1 MALQLKIEPEDLFE
15 NHVKK
20 KKMMHTEL
28 FMKDRTEILSYL
40 QSLGEDRRVYS
51 SHRQGMGPLFPDM
64 DGYLYATE
72 EEIIVVLLDSG
83 SNKRFDE
90 KDDMAWDL
98 ALTCE
103 LYRNRLQRLSKHVPS
118 VYGVLVTSD
127 DVLANYEI
135 HDELDALGIA
145 VVDNVTG
152 LDRLSLPVNTDNR
165 LPVAFPLIF
174 LYEAEFTEADYAYAE
189 YSLLSLLDP
198 DITAEE
204 RNEEMDFLREEF
216 GLDKMYKD

>member
-1 MALQLKIEPEDLFE
+1 M
-15 NHVKK
+15 
-20 KKMMHTEL
+20 KMMHTEL

-118 VYGVLVTSD
+118 VYGEPRTTE
-127 DVLANYEI
+127 N
-135 HDELDALGIA
+135 A
-145 VVDNVTG
+145 VRG
-152 LDRLSLPVNTDNR
+152 LLFEDSLSNC
-165 LPVAFPLIF
+165 
-174 LYEAEFTEADYAYAE
+174 
-189 YSLLSLLDP
+189 S
-198 DITAEE
+198 
-204 RNEEMDFLREEF
+204 
-216 GLDKMYKD
+216 K

>member
-1 MALQLKIEPEDLFE
+1 MYSEIA
-15 NHVKK
+15 KK
-20 KKMMHTEL
+20 N
-28 FMKDRTEILSYL
+28 I
-40 QSLGEDRRVYS
+40 
-51 SHRQGMGPLFPDM
+51 PDM
-64 DGYLYATE
+64 EAYIYATE
-72 EEIIVVLLDSG
+72 EEIVVVLMDPG
-83 SNKRFDE
+83 INKRYDE

-103 LYRNRLQRLSKHVPS
+103 LYRNRLQRLSKHIPD

-127 DVLANYEI
+127 DVLSHYEI
-135 HDELDALGIA
+135 HDELEALDIA
-145 VVDNVTG
+145 VIDNVTG
-152 LDRLSLPVNTDNR
+152 LDSLSLPVNTDDK

-189 YSLLSLLDP
+189 YSLISLIDP

-204 RNEEMDFLREEF
+204 RNEEMDYLREEF

>member
-1 MALQLKIEPEDLFE
+1 MYSEIRKKNRNDILKF
-15 NHVKK
+15 
-20 KKMMHTEL
+20 
-28 FMKDRTEILSYL
+28 L
-40 QSLGEDRRVYS
+40 QSLGQDRGIYS
-51 SHRQGMGPLFPDM
+51 AHRESIRPLFPDM
-64 DGYLYATE
+64 EGYIYATE
-72 EEIIVVLLDSG
+72 EEIVVVLIDSG
-83 SNKRFDE
+83 INKRYDE

-103 LYRNRLQRLSKHVPS
+103 LYRNRLQRLSKHIPD

-127 DVLANYEI
+127 DVLSRYEI
-135 HDELDALGIA
+135 HDELEALDIA
-145 VVDNVTG
+145 VIDHLTG
-152 LDRLSLPVNTDNR
+152 LDSLSLPVNTDDK

-189 YSLLSLLDP
+189 YSLLSLIDP

>member
-1 MALQLKIEPEDLFE
+1 MYSEIAKKNRNDILKF
-15 NHVKK
+15 
-20 KKMMHTEL
+20 
-28 FMKDRTEILSYL
+28 L
-40 QSLGEDRRVYS
+40 QSLGEERRIYS
-51 SHRQGMGPLFPDM
+51 AHRESIRPLFPDM
-64 DGYLYATE
+64 EGYIYATE
-72 EEIIVVLLDSG
+72 EEIVVVLMDPG
-83 SNKRFDE
+83 TNKRFDE

-103 LYRNRLQRLSKHVPS
+103 LYRNRLQRLSKHIPD

-127 DVLANYEI
+127 DVLSHYEI
-135 HDELDALGIA
+135 HDELEALDIA
-145 VVDNVTG
+145 VIDNVTG
-152 LDRLSLPVNTDNR
+152 LDSLSLPVNTDDK

-189 YSLLSLLDP
+189 YSLLSLIDP

-204 RNEEMDFLREEF
+204 RNEEMDYLREEF

>member
-1 MALQLKIEPEDLFE
+1 MMMYIELLKK
-15 NHVKK
+15 N
-20 KKMMHTEL
+20 
-28 FMKDRTEILSYL
+28 RTNILKYL

-51 SHRQGMGPLFPDM
+51 SRRQGIGPLFPDM
-64 DGYLYATE
+64 DGYIYATE
-72 EEIIVVLLDSG
+72 EEIVVVLMDPG
-83 SNKRFDE
+83 INKRYDE

-103 LYRNRLQRLSKHVPS
+103 LYRNRLQRLSKHIPD

-127 DVLANYEI
+127 DVLSHYEI
-135 HDELDALGIA
+135 HDELEALDIA
-145 VVDNVTG
+145 VIDHVAG
-152 LDRLSLPVNTDNR
+152 LDSLSLPVNTDDK

-204 RNEEMDFLREEF
+204 RNEEMDYLREEF
-216 GLDKMYKD
+216 GLDEIIKD

>member
-1 MALQLKIEPEDLFE
+1 M
-15 NHVKK
+15 
-20 KKMMHTEL
+20 KMMHTEL
-28 FMKDRTEILSYL
+28 FMKDKTDILSCL
-40 QSLGEDRRVYS
+40 RSLGEDSKVYS
-51 SHRQGMGPLFPDM
+51 SHRQSMEPLFPDM
-64 DGYLYATE
+64 DGYIYATE

-83 SNKRFDE
+83 SNERFDE

-127 DVLANYEI
+127 DVLAHYEI
-135 HDELDALGIA
+135 HDELETLGIA
-145 VVDNVTG
+145 VIDNVTG

-174 LYEAEFTEADYAYAE
+174 LYEAEFTESDYAVAE
-189 YSLLSLLDP
+189 YSLISLIDP
-198 DITAEE
+198 DITPEE
-204 RNEEMDFLREEF
+204 RDDEMNFLRKEF
-216 GLDKMYKD
+216 GLDEILKD